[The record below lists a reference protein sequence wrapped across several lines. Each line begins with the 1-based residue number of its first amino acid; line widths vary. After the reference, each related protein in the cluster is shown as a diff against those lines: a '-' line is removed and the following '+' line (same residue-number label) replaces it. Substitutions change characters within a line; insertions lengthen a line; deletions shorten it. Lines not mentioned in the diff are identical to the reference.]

1 MHQGVTEATRAF
13 YFTLPFV
20 CSVKLSR
27 LQIMKASLFAE
38 DDDDSD
44 MFHDH
49 AAMKVSMDVSS
60 PRLVL
65 PAAQGR
71 PSGMKRSLPH
81 TMFLISLL
89 TGFSKNGG
97 DVIKL
102 LSLCSRRS
110 PSGSIHLGPLS
121 AVRLSPPSPSSIT
134 AVSSQ
139 R

>member
-49 AAMKVSMDVSS
+49 AAMKVSTDVSS
-60 PRLVL
+60 PR
-65 PAAQGR
+65 PAGR
-71 PSGMKRSLPH
+71 SGPTLWYETLAPSH
-81 TMFLISLL
+81 
-89 TGFSKNGG
+89 
-97 DVIKL
+97 DV
-102 LSLCSRRS
+102 SHQS
-110 PSGSIHLGPLS
+110 
-121 AVRLSPPSPSSIT
+121 VNRL
-134 AVSSQ
+134 Q
-139 R
+139 